1 MELAIASVLLMLV
14 VLFVLARLF
23 AGIVERFG
31 FPGLIGEIVVG
42 ILIAN
47 VIINGT
53 SLMDILDLGV
63 IVDGSGTPIID
74 GDGDEI
80 ATINSSVLYAF
91 SELGVIFLLFS
102 VGLETRVKDL
112 LGSGKTAFLVA
123 LLGVIVPFVL
133 GFAYISCTGGRFES
147 AMFLAAAMVATSV
160 GITARVIKDMKLMDK
175 KESRIIIAAA
185 VIDDVLGMIVLAIV
199 QGIAGS
205 EGGLEILSLLV
216 IIGKAVIFVVGMIL
230 LAKYGVPKIA
240 SWWVSAD
247 RMTKNP
253 LKAPN
258 PLVIAIAACFFFAWL
273 AEEIGLAAIIGSFLA
288 GMLFA
293 DYAETTGLIPKI
305 ETITALFISFFF
317 VNVGLQVE
325 IGAFNNMH
333 AILEVIIVIGL
344 AVVSKYIGCGCGA
357 KIADRSISKESFN
370 IIGFGMVP
378 RGEVGIIIASIGFT
392 GGILSNEL
400 YSVIVM
406 MAVATTIIAPPILS
420 AVFKRKY
427 NDHVHY
433 EIE

>member
-1 MELAIASVLLMLV
+1 MELEIAPILFMLL
-14 VLFVLARLF
+14 VLFVLARTF
-23 AGIVERFG
+23 SAIIERFG
-31 FPGLIGEIVVG
+31 FPGLIGEIIVG

-47 VIINGT
+47 IFINDT
-53 SLMDILDLGV
+53 SLVDVLGLGK
-63 IVDGSGTPIID
+63 DTN
-74 GDGDEI
+74 
-80 ATINSSVLYAF
+80 NSSVLYTF

-102 VGLETRVKDL
+102 VGLETRVRDL

-123 LLGVIVPFVL
+123 LLGVIVPFIL
-133 GFAYISCTGGRFES
+133 GFAYLTCTGGEFEA

-199 QGIAGS
+199 KGISTS
-205 EGGLEILSLLV
+205 EGGLEILDLFVV
-216 IIGKAVIFVVGMIL
+216 IAKAVVFVIGVIL
-230 LAKYGVPKIA
+230 LAKYGVPRIA
-240 SWWVSAD
+240 SWWVSMD

-258 PLVIAIAACFFFAWL
+258 PLVLAIIACFFFAWL

-293 DYAETTGLIPKI
+293 DYAETTGLINKF

-317 VNVGLQVE
+317 VHVGLQVE
-325 IGAFNNMH
+325 IGAFNNLH
-333 AILEVIIVIGL
+333 AIAEVVIIILL
-344 AVVSKYIGCGCGA
+344 AVVSKYVGCGCGA
-357 KIADRSISKESFN
+357 KFADKSISKESFN

-378 RGEVGIIIASIGFT
+378 RGEVGIIIASIGLT
-392 GGILSNEL
+392 NGILSNEL

-420 AVFKRKY
+420 AAFKRKY

>member
-1 MELAIASVLLMLV
+1 MELEIAPILFMLL
-14 VLFVLARLF
+14 VLFVLARTF
-23 AGIVERFG
+23 SAIIERFG
-31 FPGLIGEIVVG
+31 FPGLIGEIIVG

-47 VIINGT
+47 IFINDT
-53 SLMDILDLGV
+53 SLVDVLDLGEN
-63 IVDGSGTPIID
+63 TN
-74 GDGDEI
+74 
-80 ATINSSVLYAF
+80 NSSVLYTF

-102 VGLETRVKDL
+102 VGLETRVRDL

-123 LLGVIVPFVL
+123 LLGVIVPFIL
-133 GFAYISCTGGRFES
+133 GFAYLTCTGGEFEA

-199 QGIAGS
+199 KGISTS
-205 EGGLEILSLLV
+205 EGGLEILDLFVV
-216 IIGKAVIFVVGMIL
+216 IAKAVVFVIGVIL
-230 LAKYGVPKIA
+230 LAKYGVPRIA
-240 SWWVSAD
+240 SWWVSMD

-258 PLVIAIAACFFFAWL
+258 PLVLAIIACFFFAWL

-293 DYAETTGLIPKI
+293 DYAETTGLINKF

-317 VNVGLQVE
+317 VHVGLQVE
-325 IGAFNNMH
+325 IGAFNNLH
-333 AILEVIIVIGL
+333 AIAEVVIIILL
-344 AVVSKYIGCGCGA
+344 AVVSKYVGCGCGA
-357 KIADRSISKESFN
+357 KFADKSISKESFN

-378 RGEVGIIIASIGFT
+378 RGEVGIIIASIGLT
-392 GGILSNEL
+392 NGILSNEL

-420 AVFKRKY
+420 AAFKRKY

>member
-1 MELAIASVLLMLV
+1 MLIAPILLMLL
-14 VLFVLARLF
+14 VLFVLARTF
-23 AGIVERFG
+23 SAIIERFG
-31 FPGLIGEIVVG
+31 FPGLIGEIIVG

-47 VIINGT
+47 IAIDGT
-53 SLMDILDLGV
+53 TLVDVLDLQ
-63 IVDGSGTPIID
+63 DGTNN
-74 GDGDEI
+74 
-80 ATINSSVLYAF
+80 NSILFTF

-112 LGSGKTAFLVA
+112 LGSGKTAFFVA
-123 LLGVIVPFVL
+123 LLGVIVPFLL
-133 GFAYISCTGGRFES
+133 GFAYLTCTGGEFEA

-175 KESRIIIAAA
+175 FESRIIIAAV

-199 QGIAGS
+199 KGIAGS
-205 EGGLEILSLLV
+205 EGGLEILDLFVV
-216 IIGKAVIFVVGMIL
+216 IAKAVIFVIGVIL

-247 RMTKNP
+247 RRTKKP

-258 PLVIAIAACFFFAWL
+258 PLVLAIACCFFFAWL

-293 DYAETTGLIPKI
+293 DYAETTGLINKF

-317 VNVGLQVE
+317 VHVGLQVE
-325 IGAFNNMH
+325 IGAFNNLH
-333 AILEVIIVIGL
+333 AVVEVVIIIGL
-344 AVVSKYIGCGCGA
+344 AVLSKYIGCGCGA
-357 KIADRSISKESFN
+357 KLADRSISKESFN

-378 RGEVGIIIASIGFT
+378 RGEVGIIIASIGLT

-420 AVFKRKY
+420 TVFRRKY

>member
-1 MELAIASVLLMLV
+1 MELEIAPILFMLL
-14 VLFVLARLF
+14 VLFVLARTF
-23 AGIVERFG
+23 SAIIERFG
-31 FPGLIGEIVVG
+31 FPGLIGEIIVG

-47 VIINGT
+47 IFINDT
-53 SLMDILDLGV
+53 SLVDVLGLGK
-63 IVDGSGTPIID
+63 DTN
-74 GDGDEI
+74 
-80 ATINSSVLYAF
+80 NSSVLYTF

-102 VGLETRVKDL
+102 VGLETRVRDL

-123 LLGVIVPFVL
+123 LLGVIVPFIL
-133 GFAYISCTGGRFES
+133 GFAYLTCTGGEFEA

-199 QGIAGS
+199 KGISTS
-205 EGGLEILSLLV
+205 EGGLEILDLFVV
-216 IIGKAVIFVVGMIL
+216 IAKAVVFVIGVIL
-230 LAKYGVPKIA
+230 LAKYGVPRIA
-240 SWWVSAD
+240 SWWVSMD

-258 PLVIAIAACFFFAWL
+258 PLVLAIIACFFFAWL

-293 DYAETTGLIPKI
+293 DYAETTGLINKF

-317 VNVGLQVE
+317 VHVGLQVE
-325 IGAFNNMH
+325 IGAFNNLH
-333 AILEVIIVIGL
+333 AIAEVVIIILL
-344 AVVSKYIGCGCGA
+344 AVVSKYVGCGCGA
-357 KIADRSISKESFN
+357 KFADKSISKESFN

-378 RGEVGIIIASIGFT
+378 RGEVGIIIASIGLT
-392 GGILSNEL
+392 NGILSNEL

-420 AVFKRKY
+420 AAFKRKY
-427 NDHVHY
+427 KDHVHY

>member
-1 MELAIASVLLMLV
+1 MELEIAPILFMLL
-14 VLFVLARLF
+14 VLFVLARTF
-23 AGIVERFG
+23 SAIIERFG
-31 FPGLIGEIVVG
+31 FPGLIGEIIVG

-47 VIINGT
+47 IFINDT
-53 SLMDILDLGV
+53 SLVDVLDLGE
-63 IVDGSGTPIID
+63 GTN
-74 GDGDEI
+74 
-80 ATINSSVLYAF
+80 NSSVLYTF

-102 VGLETRVKDL
+102 VGLETRVRDL

-123 LLGVIVPFVL
+123 LLGVIVPFIL
-133 GFAYISCTGGRFES
+133 GFAYLTCTGGEFEA

-199 QGIAGS
+199 KGISTS
-205 EGGLEILSLLV
+205 EGGLEILDLFVV
-216 IIGKAVIFVVGMIL
+216 IAKAVVFVIGVIL
-230 LAKYGVPKIA
+230 LAKYGVPRIA
-240 SWWVSAD
+240 SWWVSMD

-258 PLVIAIAACFFFAWL
+258 PLVLAIIACFFFAWL

-293 DYAETTGLIPKI
+293 DYAETTGLINKF

-317 VNVGLQVE
+317 VHVGLQVE
-325 IGAFNNMH
+325 IGAFNNLH
-333 AILEVIIVIGL
+333 AIAEVVIIILL
-344 AVVSKYIGCGCGA
+344 AVVSKYVGCGCGA
-357 KIADRSISKESFN
+357 KFADKSISKESFN

-378 RGEVGIIIASIGFT
+378 RGEVGIIIASIGLT
-392 GGILSNEL
+392 NGILSNEL

-420 AVFKRKY
+420 AAFKRKY

>member
-1 MELAIASVLLMLV
+1 MELAIAPILIMLL
-14 VLFVLARLF
+14 VLFVLARVF
-23 AGIVERFG
+23 AAIIEKFG
-31 FPGLIGEIVVG
+31 FPGLIGEIIVG

-47 VIINGT
+47 IVINDT
-53 SLMDILDLGV
+53 SLVTLLDLEK
-63 IVDGSGTPIID
+63 DTN
-74 GDGDEI
+74 
-80 ATINSSVLYAF
+80 NSSILYTF

-133 GFAYISCTGGRFES
+133 GFAYLTCTGGEFEA

-160 GITARVIKDMKLMDK
+160 GITARVIKDMHLMDK

-199 QGIAGS
+199 KGIAGS
-205 EGGLEILSLLV
+205 DGGLDIIDLV
-216 IIGKAVIFVVGMIL
+216 LVVGKAVVFVVGMIL
-230 LAKYGVPKIA
+230 LAKYGVPRIA

-247 RMTKNP
+247 AKTKKP

-258 PLVIAIAACFFFAWL
+258 PLVIAIACCFFFAWL

-293 DYAETTGLIPKI
+293 DYAETTGLITKI

-317 VNVGLQVE
+317 VHVGLQVE
-325 IGAFNNMH
+325 IGAFNNLH
-333 AILEVIIVIGL
+333 AVAEVAIIIVL
-344 AVVSKYIGCGCGA
+344 AVLSKYVGCGCGA
-357 KIADRSISKESFN
+357 KIADRSISRESFN

-378 RGEVGIIIASIGFT
+378 RGEVGIIIASIGLT
-392 GGILSNEL
+392 SGILSNEL

-420 AVFKRKY
+420 AVFRRKY
-427 NDHVHY
+427 NNHEY
-433 EIE
+433 FEQE

>member
-1 MELAIASVLLMLV
+1 MELLIAPILLMLL
-14 VLFVLARLF
+14 VLFVLARTF
-23 AGIVERFG
+23 SAIIERFG
-31 FPGLIGEIVVG
+31 FPGLIGEIIVG

-47 VIINGT
+47 IAIDGT
-53 SLMDILDLGV
+53 TLVDVLDLQ
-63 IVDGSGTPIID
+63 DGTNN
-74 GDGDEI
+74 
-80 ATINSSVLYAF
+80 NSILFTF

-112 LGSGKTAFLVA
+112 LGSGKTAFFVA
-123 LLGVIVPFVL
+123 LLGVIVPFLL
-133 GFAYISCTGGRFES
+133 GFAYLTCTGGEFEA

-160 GITARVIKDMKLMDK
+160 GITASVIKDMKLMDK
-175 KESRIIIAAA
+175 FESRIIIAAA

-199 QGIAGS
+199 KGIAGS
-205 EGGLEILSLLV
+205 EGGLEILDLFVV
-216 IIGKAVIFVVGMIL
+216 IAKAVIFVIGVIL

-247 RMTKNP
+247 RRTKKP

-258 PLVIAIAACFFFAWL
+258 PLVLAIACCFFFAWL

-293 DYAETTGLIPKI
+293 DYAETTGLINKF

-317 VNVGLQVE
+317 VHVGLQVE
-325 IGAFNNMH
+325 IGAFNNLH
-333 AILEVIIVIGL
+333 AVVEVVIIIGL
-344 AVVSKYIGCGCGA
+344 AVLSKYIGCGCGA
-357 KIADRSISKESFN
+357 KLADRSISKESFN

-378 RGEVGIIIASIGFT
+378 RGEVGIIIASIGLT

-420 AVFKRKY
+420 TVFRRKY

>member
-1 MELAIASVLLMLV
+1 MELLIAPILLMLL
-14 VLFVLARLF
+14 VLFVLARTF
-23 AGIVERFG
+23 SAIIERFG
-31 FPGLIGEIVVG
+31 FPGLIGEIIVG

-47 VIINGT
+47 IAIDGT
-53 SLMDILDLGV
+53 TLVDVLDLQ
-63 IVDGSGTPIID
+63 DGTNN
-74 GDGDEI
+74 
-80 ATINSSVLYAF
+80 NSILFTF

-112 LGSGKTAFLVA
+112 LGSGKTAFFVA
-123 LLGVIVPFVL
+123 LLGVIVPFLL
-133 GFAYISCTGGRFES
+133 GFAYLTCTGGEFEA

-160 GITARVIKDMKLMDK
+160 GITARVIMDMKLMDK
-175 KESRIIIAAA
+175 FESRIIIAAA

-199 QGIAGS
+199 KGIAGS
-205 EGGLEILSLLV
+205 EGGLEILDLFVV
-216 IIGKAVIFVVGMIL
+216 IAKAVIFVIGVIL

-247 RMTKNP
+247 RRTKKP

-258 PLVIAIAACFFFAWL
+258 PLVLAIACCFFF
-273 AEEIGLAAIIGSFLA
+273 A

-293 DYAETTGLIPKI
+293 DYAETTGLINKF

-317 VNVGLQVE
+317 VHVGLQVE
-325 IGAFNNMH
+325 IGAFNNLH
-333 AILEVIIVIGL
+333 AVVEVVIIIGL
-344 AVVSKYIGCGCGA
+344 AVLSKYIGCGCGA
-357 KIADRSISKESFN
+357 KLADRSISKDSFN

-378 RGEVGIIIASIGFT
+378 RGEVGIIIASIGLT

-420 AVFKRKY
+420 TVFRRKY

>member
-1 MELAIASVLLMLV
+1 MELLIAPILLMLL
-14 VLFVLARLF
+14 VLFVLARTF
-23 AGIVERFG
+23 SAIIERFG
-31 FPGLIGEIVVG
+31 FPGLIGEIIVG

-47 VIINGT
+47 IAIDGT
-53 SLMDILDLGV
+53 TLVDVLDLQ
-63 IVDGSGTPIID
+63 DGTNN
-74 GDGDEI
+74 
-80 ATINSSVLYAF
+80 NSILFTF

-112 LGSGKTAFLVA
+112 LGSGKTAFFVA
-123 LLGVIVPFVL
+123 LLGVIVPFLL
-133 GFAYISCTGGRFES
+133 GFAYLTCTGGEFEA

-175 KESRIIIAAA
+175 FESRIIIAAA

-199 QGIAGS
+199 KGIAGS
-205 EGGLEILSLLV
+205 EGGLEILDLFVV
-216 IIGKAVIFVVGMIL
+216 IAKAVIFVIGVIL

-247 RMTKNP
+247 RRTKKP

-258 PLVIAIAACFFFAWL
+258 PLVLAIACCFFFAWL

-293 DYAETTGLIPKI
+293 DYAETTGLINKF

-317 VNVGLQVE
+317 VHVGLQVE
-325 IGAFNNMH
+325 IGAFNNLH
-333 AILEVIIVIGL
+333 AVVEVVIIIGL
-344 AVVSKYIGCGCGA
+344 AVLSKYIGCGCGA
-357 KIADRSISKESFN
+357 KLADRSISKESFN

-378 RGEVGIIIASIGFT
+378 RGEVGIIIASIGLT

-420 AVFKRKY
+420 TVFRRKY

>member
-1 MELAIASVLLMLV
+1 MELEIAPILFMLL
-14 VLFVLARLF
+14 VLFVLARTF
-23 AGIVERFG
+23 SAIIERFG
-31 FPGLIGEIVVG
+31 FPGLIGEIIVG

-47 VIINGT
+47 IFINDT
-53 SLMDILDLGV
+53 SLVDVLNLGE
-63 IVDGSGTPIID
+63 GTN
-74 GDGDEI
+74 
-80 ATINSSVLYAF
+80 NSSVLYTF

-102 VGLETRVKDL
+102 VGLETRVRDL

-123 LLGVIVPFVL
+123 LLGVIVPFIL
-133 GFAYISCTGGRFES
+133 GFAYLTCTGGEFEA

-199 QGIAGS
+199 KGISTS
-205 EGGLEILSLLV
+205 EGGLEILDLFVV
-216 IIGKAVIFVVGMIL
+216 IAKAVVFVIGVIL
-230 LAKYGVPKIA
+230 LAKYGVPRIA
-240 SWWVSAD
+240 SWWVSMD

-258 PLVIAIAACFFFAWL
+258 PLVLAIIACFFFAWL

-293 DYAETTGLIPKI
+293 DYAETTGLINKF

-317 VNVGLQVE
+317 VHVGLQVE
-325 IGAFNNMH
+325 IGAFNNLH
-333 AILEVIIVIGL
+333 AIAEVVIIILL
-344 AVVSKYIGCGCGA
+344 AVVSKYVGCGCGA
-357 KIADRSISKESFN
+357 KFADKSISKESFN

-378 RGEVGIIIASIGFT
+378 RGEVGIIIASIGLT
-392 GGILSNEL
+392 NGILSNEL

-420 AVFKRKY
+420 AAFKRKY